1 MNKKGMTLGVEIL
14 IIVFF
19 TFAAFL
25 SVYILVKSFTGKYEV
40 SEEKISY
47 YHNIEKELV
56 NASKKYMEDK
66 NLTEKIIVT
75 ADTLKKK
82 GLFDSECN
90 GYVVID
96 KNFYTPYIRCREY
109 ETNGYLSS
117 LAN

>member
-14 IIVFF
+14 MIVFF

-47 YHNIEKELV
+47 YYNIEKELV
-56 NASKKYMEDK
+56 NASKKYMDGK
-66 NLTEKIIVT
+66 NLTEKTIVT
-75 ADTLKKK
+75 VDTLKKN
-82 GLFDSECN
+82 GLFDSKCN

-96 KNFYTPYIRCREY
+96 KTFYTPYIKCSEY
-109 ETNGYLSS
+109 ETNGYSGV

>member
-25 SVYILVKSFTGKYEV
+25 SVYILVKSFTNKYDV
-40 SEEKISY
+40 SEKNILY
-47 YHNIEKELV
+47 YHNIEKELE
-56 NASKKYMEDK
+56 NASKKYMEGK

-75 ADTLKKK
+75 ADTLKKN

-90 GYVVID
+90 GYVVIN
-96 KNFYTPYIRCREY
+96 KNFYTPYIKCSEY
-109 ETNGYLSS
+109 ETNGYLSL
-117 LAN
+117 LAD